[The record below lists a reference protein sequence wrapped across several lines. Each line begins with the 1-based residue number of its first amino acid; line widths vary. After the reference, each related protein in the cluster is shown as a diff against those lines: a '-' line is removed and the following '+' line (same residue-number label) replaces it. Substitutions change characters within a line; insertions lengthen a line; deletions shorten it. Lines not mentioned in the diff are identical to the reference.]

1 MLKNVIVI
9 FSVSHMK
16 FDESQSSSHRRMGSE
31 FRFSYGSG
39 AVEGIMSADQ
49 VCLADVCIQGQMFA
63 QATMVGRIANYQ
75 LDGILGLGPKPIANK
90 SRTSNSST
98 TTQYRNGNLVANMVS
113 QGLLDAAKFSFW
125 YSSDL

>member
-1 MLKNVIVI
+1 
-9 FSVSHMK
+9 MK

-39 AVEGIMSADQ
+39 AVEGIMSADR

-90 SRTSNSST
+90 SRTSNSSST
-98 TTQYRNGNLVANMVS
+98 TTQYGNGNLVANMVS